1 MHKYIIFFIAV
12 FGSVIAYSQNSIKGV
27 VVDNKTQET
36 LIGANITLSI
46 ANNKD
51 NVLGA
56 ATNIDGEFEF
66 NNLLENNYKLTVS
79 YIGYESESRNID
91 FEKQSN
97 INITIELKS
106 DIVLDIVNLISDQA
120 EFRKTPVSLSN
131 VRLEQIENEL
141 AGQDIPMLLNHTP
154 GVYATE
160 QGGGDGDVRINIRG
174 FDQRNVAVLIDGI
187 PMNDMENGQVYWS
200 NWSGLDFLTKNV
212 QVQRGLG
219 ASKLALPSVGGTIN
233 TITKGIDA
241 EEGGM
246 IKQEYGSGNKFTTSF
261 AYSTKDYKIGKF
273 NIAASVHTSKGIIEQ
288 TPSKGLFYY
297 LKWQKAIGNHVF
309 SLSGFG
315 STQEH
320 YQRKWKKG
328 LNSYD
333 KDYAASIGVAD
344 TTGEGNYGLLFNP
357 NWGEYNNYEVVWGY
371 QDSVIFTGFPDPNV
385 QYATLQVPAP
395 IDTVFGENKMVNTQ
409 KNYYHK
415 PVFNF
420 QHLWEINDQSSWTN
434 VIYSSFGK
442 GGGTS
447 IYNSGPTYLTEEG
460 LINMQAIYDAN
471 SGNTFLSQDV
481 NAGPEVN
488 AWVQE
493 YITTGV
499 VSSETIIPN
508 FDPLNPYA
516 TTSIDPLYSADE
528 NRSIN
533 FLESSVNNHSWHG
546 FLSTFNHKINENL
559 DMAAGIDLRS
569 YRGEHYRQVY
579 DLLGGD
585 YFVGSR
591 GSGQDNAIGYTNT
604 SDMVREGDKIKYHND
619 GLVRWAGG
627 FSQLEY
633 DKKNIT
639 AFINITGS
647 QTSYK
652 RIDYFKKRDLVLQDT
667 IAGAIVPVVINQAV
681 GISADNTV
689 FVDSLNQYVVSQVYD
704 TLMHNG
710 TAYTMHSKEARVA
723 ETEWEHFPGF
733 TVKMGANWNIDEYNN
748 VFLNTGFLSIAPK
761 FNNVFGYDNYTFI
774 GGSHNEIVKAI
785 EMGYGYNSS
794 KLSLS
799 FNAYHTIWQNKP
811 QKGYAVVEGESV
823 EYRIPGMDA
832 LHQGLELDF
841 AYKISDNFTYEF
853 LSSLGDWKWT
863 SGGEYYLYDNQEVI
877 DTASFNAENVHV
889 GDAPQTQIGSSLA
902 YNYQLNKK
910 LDGYIKVKGVYYDRF
925 FADFDPSDAEGVDM
939 WQMPAY
945 TLFNLH
951 IGNTFYFEN
960 SSISLRFNVLNLFD
974 KKYLSDA
981 KNNDDRAITFNSDNP
996 QNSDAASAGVFFGLN
1011 RRLMTS
1017 IEYKF

>member
-1 MHKYIIFFIAV
+1 MHKYIIFFISIL
-12 FGSVIAYSQNSIKGV
+12 GSLIVYSQNSIKGV

-36 LIGANITLSI
+36 LIGANVTLSTVN
-46 ANNKD
+46 AVNPEN
-51 NVLGA
+51 LGA

-66 NNLLENNYKLTVS
+66 NNLSENNYKLTVS

-91 FEKQSN
+91 FEKQNN
-97 INITIELKS
+97 IAISIALNS

-141 AGQDIPMLLNHTP
+141 AGQDIPMLLNYTP

-273 NIAASVHTSKGIIEQ
+273 NIAASVHTSKGIVEQ

-315 STQEH
+315 NTQEH

-328 LNSYD
+328 INSYD

-357 NWGEYNNYEVVWGY
+357 NWGEHNNYDIIYEQGESNI
-371 QDSVIFTGFPDPNV
+371 DISSSIGPNIPDGTFFANG
-385 QYATLQVPAP
+385 P
-395 IDTVFGENKMVNTQ
+395 IAVDTIQGENILTNTQ

-415 PVFNF
+415 PVFSF
-420 QHLWEINDQSSWTN
+420 QHLWDINEKSSWTN
-434 VIYSSFGK
+434 ILYSSFGK

-447 IYNSGPTYLTEEG
+447 IYNSGPNYLNNDG
-460 LINMQAIYDAN
+460 RIDMQTIYDAN
-471 SGNTFLSQDV
+471 SGNIAEFSNIDYDLFEQ
-481 NAGPEVN
+481 
-488 AWVQE
+488 
-493 YITTGV
+493 TGGNIAQYWLTG
-499 VSSETIIPN
+499 ETNGGI
-508 FDPLNPYA
+508 FLNPLGIS
-516 TTSIDPLYSADE
+516 SIDPRFSTEE
-528 NRSIN
+528 NKSTNI
-533 FLESSVNNHSWHG
+533 LESSVNNHSWHG
-546 FLSTFNHKINENL
+546 VLSTFNYEINENL
-559 DMAAGIDLRS
+559 DMASGIDLRT
-569 YRGEHYRQVY
+569 YRGEHYREVY

-591 GSGQDNAIGYTNT
+591 GAGQDNTIGYTATNF
-604 SDMVREGDKIKYHND
+604 MLREGDKIKYHND

-627 FSQLEY
+627 FNQIEY
-633 DKKNIT
+633 NKNQIT

-652 RIDYFKKRDLVLQDT
+652 RIDFFKKRDLVLGDT
-667 IAGAIVPVVINQAV
+667 IISQAV
-681 GISADNTV
+681 GIIS
-689 FVDSLNQYVVSQVYD
+689 DSTYFDETLGQYVTHQVYD
-704 TLMHNG
+704 TLTHNG
-710 TAYTMHSKEARVA
+710 TAYTMHSKEARAA

-733 TVKMGANWNIDEYNN
+733 TFKAGANWNIDEYNN
-748 VFLNTGFLSIAPK
+748 VFLNAGFLSIAPK

-774 GGSHNEIVKAI
+774 GGAHNEIVKAI
-785 EMGYGYNSS
+785 EMGYGFKSA
-794 KLSLS
+794 KLALN

-811 QKGYAVVEGESV
+811 QKGYAVVEGESL
-823 EYRIPGMDA
+823 EYRIPGMNA
-832 LHQGLELDF
+832 LNQGLELDF
-841 AYKISDNFTYEF
+841 AYKISDAFTYEF
-853 LSSLGDWKWT
+853 LSSLGDWRWK
-863 SGGEYYLYDNQEVI
+863 SGGPYTLYDNQEAV
-877 DTASFNAENVHV
+877 DTGYFNAENIRI
-889 GDAPQTQIGSSLA
+889 GDAPQTQIGSSIA

-910 LDGYIKVKGVYYDRF
+910 LDGYVKIKGVYYDRF
-925 FADFDPSDAEGVDM
+925 FADFDPSDAEGLDM

-951 IGNTFYFEN
+951 LGNTFYFEK
-960 SSISLRFNVLNLFD
+960 SSISLRLNVLNLFD
-974 KKYLSDA
+974 KQYLSDA
-981 KNNDDRAITFNSDNP
+981 NNNDDRAITNNN
-996 QNSDAASAGVFFGLN
+996 QNSDAASAGVFFGLG
-1011 RRLMTS
+1011 RRFITS